1 MATLSK
7 ESLVTVTRYQNFTDS
22 IEIIPTGTVTEVTCV
37 SEGQQDSG
45 ITISTSLGSI
55 TISGINKDVP
65 WDDIGIYVEK
75 GSSDLL
81 ETPKQVIGTSNIP
94 PGKDLISYSQ
104 DLKDQII
111 KNYNVVVKE
120 SVTPEAPEGEEAP
133 PPSAEEVITNFVV
146 TQTIVNDWSSGT
158 TFVKNY
164 YGT

>member
-7 ESLVTVTRYQNFTDS
+7 ESLVTVTRYQNFTDN
-22 IEIIPTGTVTEVTCV
+22 IDIIPTGTVTEVTCV

-45 ITISTSLGSI
+45 ISISSSLSSI
-55 TISGINKDVP
+55 TISGVNKDIP
-65 WDDIGIYVEK
+65 WNDIGIYVEK

-81 ETPKQVIGTSNIP
+81 ETPKQVIGISNIP

-104 DLKDQII
+104 DLKQQVI
-111 KNYNVVVKE
+111 KNYNVTVKE
-120 SVTPEAPEGEEAP
+120 SVSSEGEEEP
-133 PPSAEEVITNFVV
+133 PPSPEEVITNFVV

-158 TFVKNY
+158 TFVRNY